1 MKPYR
6 IILADDHTMF
16 REGIK
21 KIIESRGSLK
31 IIGEVN
37 NGLELLEQL
46 KSVQPDL
53 VILDISMPCLRGL
66 EATRE
71 IKKGYPHVNVLIL
84 TMHKSR
90 AYLHHAIAAGAEGY
104 LLKEDADHEL
114 FSAIEAIREGK
125 TYISPLLSPEL
136 TDHLP
141 EGSDE
146 SKSPSSPKSLTL
158 RERQTLKLVAEGKA
172 NKDIA
177 DLLFISTR
185 TVENHRANIMKKLNF
200 HKVVDLVKYAI
211 REGYTD
217 ITD

>member
-1 MKPYR
+1 MKPYE

-21 KIIESRGSLK
+21 RIIESKRSLR

-37 NGLELLEQL
+37 NGLELLDQL
-46 KSVQPDL
+46 KRVQPDL
-53 VILDISMPCLRGL
+53 VILDISMPYLRGL

-71 IKKGYPHVNVLIL
+71 INKAYPKVNVLIL

-90 AYLHHAIAAGAEGY
+90 AYLHHAIEAGVNGY

-125 TYISPLLSPEL
+125 TYISPLLSPGL
-136 TDHLP
+136 TDRAPKGGH
-141 EGSDE
+141 EA
-146 SKSPSSPKSLTL
+146 KSLSSRESLTL
-158 RERQTLKLVAEGKA
+158 RERQVLKLVAEGKT

-185 TVENHRANIMKKLNF
+185 TVENHRANIMRKMDF

-211 REGYTD
+211 REGYTEE
-217 ITD
+217 TK